1 MDNFSFSQN
10 GTARPPFSLDTSVRR
25 SAMRNSLKVDQSAA
39 TEYRPDYN
47 AIHKDEFLLQVCRK
61 LNWSRSGSAEYQ
73 PLFTQNIWTS
83 GKRSGLIL
91 VSHPVF
97 AIHSSIVMFTTAKYL
112 KIYFPLSCRSV
123 LSLTPLSSSDKYL
136 FFFNSKDFLH
146 LFQNWREDGWHVDI
160 SIHFVLVGSKHKS
173 CWSLGIK

>member
-1 MDNFSFSQN
+1 MPSIKMNFCF
-10 GTARPPFSLDTSVRR
+10 R
-25 SAMRNSLKVDQSAA
+25 
-39 TEYRPDYN
+39 
-47 AIHKDEFLLQVCRK
+47 VCRK
-61 LNWSRSGSAEYQ
+61 LNWPRSASADYH

-136 FFFNSKDFLH
+136 FLNSLTPLSSSGKYLFLNSKDFLH
-146 LFQNWREDGWHVDI
+146 LFHNWRVKDDWHVDI
-160 SIHFVLVGSKHKS
+160 SIHFVWSRSKHKS